1 MTAFVGTRAAA
12 AAASL
17 LAFVA
22 LGACALEPDENTSVQ
37 AVQFQDVVVP
47 SGLRIREAKHQSWSR
62 EEAGFRHGR
71 FEYYGQNDVAGAADY
86 VRQRMPQHNW
96 AKISDGPAENGDLK
110 IRFERDIY
118 RADYTFSR
126 SEGATTMVVD
136 YTTDYSRRDTNR
148 Q

>member
-1 MTAFVGTRAAA
+1 MTAFVGNRAAVAAA
-12 AAASL
+12 AL
-17 LAFVA
+17 LALSA
-22 LGACALEPDENTSVQ
+22 LGACALEPDEATTVQ

-47 SGLRIREAKHQSWSR
+47 SGLKIREAAHQSWSR

-71 FEYYGQNDVAGAADY
+71 FEYYGQNDVAAAADY
-86 VRQRMPQHNW
+86 VRARMPQHNW
-96 AKISDGPAENGDLK
+96 TKVEDTTSESGVK
-110 IRFERDIY
+110 IRFERDVY
-118 RADYTFSR
+118 RADYSFSR

>member
-1 MTAFVGTRAAA
+1 MTAFVANHAVA
-12 AAASL
+12 AAASF
-17 LAFVA
+17 LALVA
-22 LGACALEPDENTSVQ
+22 LGACALEPDENASVQ

-47 SGLRIREAKHQSWSR
+47 SGLQIRESTHQSWSR
-62 EEAGFRHGR
+62 EDAGFRQGHL
-71 FEYYGQNDVAGAADY
+71 EYYGQNDVTVAADY

-96 AKISDGPAENGDLK
+96 SKVTDGLAENGDLK

-126 SEGATTMVVD
+126 SDGATKMVVD
-136 YTTDYSRRDTNR
+136 YTTDYARRDPNR